1 MNMNKKIG
9 LSVTL
14 LILLGIVILGVY
26 KRSNGGYS
34 AFVALGCVAEE
45 YHEETDVGYLSLV
58 VNTPY
63 GSVIKRIKVED
74 ADTKAYLSAI
84 DPKDVIGVNMS
95 LYLPKQFISEN
106 HLNANTI
113 NPFDLLMF
121 SNTYDDYFTI
131 IDVSVKHR

>member
-14 LILLGIVILGVY
+14 LILLGIVIFIIY
-26 KRSNGGYS
+26 KRPDDGYS
-34 AFVALGCVAEE
+34 AFVTLACAAEE
-45 YHEETDVGYLSLV
+45 YNEEAGVGYLSLV
-58 VNTPY
+58 VDTPD

-74 ADTKAYLSAI
+74 ADTKTFLSAI
-84 DPKDVIGVNMS
+84 DPKEVIGVSIS

-106 HLNANTI
+106 HLNANEI

-121 SNTYDDYFTI
+121 SNTYDDCFSI
-131 IDVSVKHR
+131 IDVSVK

>member
-26 KRSNGGYS
+26 KRSNDGYS

-45 YHEETDVGYLSLV
+45 YNVETDVGYLSLV
-58 VNTPY
+58 VDTPY

-74 ADTKAYLSAI
+74 ADIKAYLSAI
-84 DPKDVIGVNMS
+84 DPKEVIGVNMS

-106 HLNANTI
+106 HLNVNTI

>member
-1 MNMNKKIG
+1 MNKKIG
-9 LSVTL
+9 LSATL

-26 KRSNGGYS
+26 KRTNDGYS

-45 YHEETDVGYLSLV
+45 YNEEADVGYLSLIV
-58 VNTPY
+58 DTPN

-84 DPKDVIGVNMS
+84 DPKEVIGVSMS

-106 HLNANTI
+106 HLNVNTI

-121 SNTYDDYFTI
+121 SNTYNDYFTI
-131 IDVSVKHR
+131 IDISVKHK